1 MVSRNKIVKT
11 VIICLLLSVLFSGCI
26 GEKKANL
33 EQESINKEALE
44 VSPSNSIQYPK
55 EENIPEI
62 SIESFSSIYMHDNL
76 KQKDIYLFSWEN
88 VPGNESNR
96 LLNFLQDY
104 HQINWVENAKIIKD
118 EDKKI
123 IRVFSDKYSIEIM
136 LFNESAQ
143 INLGNGGSAN
153 LVVKEENGTHNFYD
167 IGQKY
172 QNKYNISPVY
182 YAAYNLSIKNNGST
196 PVDFRLA
203 RLHLQDG
210 DKIFNST
217 TLKPYGENLLTVLH
231 DLERENK
238 IRDTVLFPGQI
249 INGLVVFRVNSLY
262 NESFMLMCNTTP
274 VTSDSFEKASR
285 PSGLQRVSIIR

>member
-1 MVSRNKIVKT
+1 
-11 VIICLLLSVLFSGCI
+11 
-26 GEKKANL
+26 
-33 EQESINKEALE
+33 
-44 VSPSNSIQYPK
+44 
-55 EENIPEI
+55 
-62 SIESFSSIYMHDNL
+62 MHDNL

-238 IRDTVLFPGQI
+238 IRQNVSKLNLETKLKPQIQPKTGSYFHKNSFFHIVPKDRTHFSLTSPKYCLIYPKQIKFGIKLIQDSDFP
-249 INGLVVFRVNSLY
+249 
-262 NESFMLMCNTTP
+262 
-274 VTSDSFEKASR
+274 
-285 PSGLQRVSIIR
+285 SI